1 MRRSKHKRL
10 ELTDAELALGMWL
23 YITLTVAMKDEV
35 NMVNIPYIKQWYLA
49 CHNKN
54 KTYWANSCYLCEKY
68 MSNANCHRCPL
79 HKAEG
84 LKPTER
90 GCSDKTWYGKLCSYY
105 STKEEKLSCCCKI
118 IDVMRREA

>member
-1 MRRSKHKRL
+1 MKTHKRI

-35 NMVNIPYIKQWYLA
+35 NMVNIPYIKRWYLA
-49 CHNKN
+49 CHNKSKN
-54 KTYWANSCYLCEKY
+54 YWINGCYLCEKY
-68 MSNANCHRCPL
+68 MSNTNCHRCPL
-79 HKAEG
+79 RKAQG
-84 LKPTER
+84 LKLTQC

-105 STKEEKLSCCCKI
+105 PTKEEKLYCCCKI